1 MSRRLV
7 PVRRWPPRTS
17 IGRHHTANQQN
28 GPKPSILAFYPKWT
42 VRVKVKSPP
51 DGPFVFDHK
60 NKKTRRRFSGG
71 ILVEIKREALCRTRE
86 GLDRPA
92 LEPPAE
98 VAATYSVKSGT
109 AKFPPRRKSMDSH
122 QNICNKIPRK
132 CSKLSLTKGH
142 IVVALE

>member
-1 MSRRLV
+1 MVHLFL
-7 PVRRWPPRTS
+7 TTK
-17 IGRHHTANQQN
+17 I
-28 GPKPSILAFYPKWT
+28 
-42 VRVKVKSPP
+42 
-51 DGPFVFDHK
+51 
-60 NKKTRRRFSGG
+60 KTRRRFSGG

-122 QNICNKIPRK
+122 QDICNKIPRK
-132 CSKLSLTKGH
+132 CSKLSLTAFNQRPNSRSLR
-142 IVVALE
+142 IVKMINDICNSTLVKLTTYRTCLLATLVSLQREL